1 MSKTSNFNKH
11 LNFLKMN
18 IISNVNISSEHLN
31 GSALYLNKDGKSKL
45 AINLIKKVQK
55 LRKIFLIKINSKVY
69 SPWLSLSTMLLIPY
83 VIMIVKNVG
92 YNSS

>member
-1 MSKTSNFNKH
+1 
-11 LNFLKMN
+11 MN